1 MVLSGFS
8 RQLPLVQ
15 PPLCPA
21 CFLKLLVGTAL
32 CEARRVEM
40 SQVRR
45 WPSGA
50 RGLMRAGEKGPC
62 PWRPRVAPGVPV
74 RGVGGGVV
82 CG

>member
-1 MVLSGFS
+1 MLSGVS
-8 RQLPLVQ
+8 RQLLLVQ

-21 CFLKLLVGTAL
+21 CFPKLLVGTAL

-50 RGLMRAGEKGPC
+50 RGLMRVGEKAP
-62 PWRPRVAPGVPV
+62 RPLASQRAPGMPG
-74 RGVGGGVV
+74 RGSSRAGG
-82 CG
+82 